1 MNFSLVKGKDFHEH
15 FDFKGAS
22 GKPIALPN
30 GTFRVVVER
39 AGFARE
45 YTVMNG
51 GLSRLRNRV
60 NWTISADQSGD
71 FDFNTYYYTLYL
83 DNREITRGIL
93 RIQ

>member
-1 MNFSLVKGKDFHEH
+1 MNFSLVRGKDFSEH
-15 FDFKGAS
+15 FDFKNAA

-30 GTFRVVVER
+30 GSFRIVVEH
-39 AGFARE
+39 GGLARE

-60 NWTISADQSGD
+60 NWTISARQSAD
-71 FDFNTYYYTLYL
+71 FEFNTLYYTLYL
-83 DNREITRGIL
+83 DDEEITRGLL